1 MKYVLLILVGVIVL
15 GGIWF
20 LGQTGESLPKKDN
33 KTTPTAVINGQE
45 LNLEVMR
52 TSEERSRGLSQKEL
66 LAENAGMLFIFENPG
81 VPGFWMKDMNF
92 SIDIIWIG
100 SDKQILDIT
109 ESVSPET
116 YPKVFKPKAQ
126 IQYVLEVNAGWV
138 DEHNISIGDTVLT
151 NNVF

>member
-1 MKYVLLILVGVIVL
+1 MKYALLILVGVIVL

-20 LGQTGESLPKKDN
+20 LGQTAELPKKDS
-33 KTTPTAVINGQE
+33 KTTPTATINGHE

-52 TSEERSRGLSQKEL
+52 ESQERSRGLSQKEL
-66 LAENAGMLFIFENPG
+66 LAENAGMLFIFESPG

-100 SDKQILDIT
+100 SHKRVVDIT
-109 ESVSPET
+109 ENLAPET
-116 YPKVFKPKAQ
+116 FPEVFKPKAQ

-138 DEHNISIGDTVLT
+138 DEHNISIGDTILT